1 MRVWLDDRK
10 TSTDVTQRSEQG
22 HWFGDQGERFE
33 GMFRSIEEKCAA
45 EVKTMKDR
53 PFEYYNDDAKY
64 QLAYVDGAVA
74 SAWGSVRGSDAL
86 RGCVCC
92 ASRAATKRSPT

>member
-1 MRVWLDDRK
+1 MRVWLDERK
-10 TSTDVTQRSEQG
+10 TSTDVTQRSQQG
-22 HWFGDQGERFE
+22 TNYDQGEYFE
-33 GMFRSIEEKCAA
+33 RMFRSIEEKCAA

-53 PFEYYNDDAKY
+53 PFEYYNDDAQY

>member
-1 MRVWLDDRK
+1 MRVWLDERK
-10 TSTDVTQRSEQG
+10 TSTDVTQRSQQG
-22 HWFGDQGERFE
+22 NRGEYFE
-33 GMFRSIEEKCAA
+33 GMFESIEEKCAA